1 MRINCALLESTI
13 PYHFGT
19 IFMRMIRSGRK
30 AFPEKFTS
38 PRATLVK
45 QRASGEYRRFL
56 LVRRE
61 PIFRNTRTVSNSLSP
76 IESPRFRDRILR
88 FPIAA
93 ENRENAGDPRG
104 RCIARERETL
114 VSHVSTMLPL
124 RFPFFPFSFLFFFF
138 LSSLVWRVRTH
149 TEMDNFHCSSASV
162 KRANKLES
170 FTWYYE
176 GTKAL
181 FVSRPDAIAD
191 RITS

>member
-104 RCIARERETL
+104 RRIARERETL
-114 VSHVSTMLPL
+114 VSHVSTML
-124 RFPFFPFSFLFFFF
+124 PFFPFSFLFFFF